1 MTAHRSQ
8 GCGRSGNFFEGS
20 WSNSD
25 IEDTMAEAR
34 SINAASSSA
43 PPHINVTPL
52 IDVLL
57 VLLIIFMVVSPLK
70 PARFL
75 AKAPAKPDQQLRLIA
90 NDKTLVVT
98 INADRTLMLNRLT
111 GMGSVSDASQLSST
125 LANLFAERLRNHS
138 YRDEARDRI
147 DLPESVRIE
156 KTVFIKAPRSIPYAE
171 VMRVLDSIK
180 GAGANPVGLQID
192 DLN

>member
-1 MTAHRSQ
+1 MAVATTA
-8 GCGRSGNFFEGS
+8 NAGS
-20 WSNSD
+20 SNSQAKPN
-25 IEDTMAEAR
+25 M
-34 SINAASSSA
+34 
-43 PPHINVTPL
+43 NVTPL

-75 AKAPAKPDQQLRLIA
+75 TKVPSKPDQDLRLIP
-90 NDKTLVVT
+90 NDQTLVVT
-98 INADRTLMLNRLT
+98 INPDRTLMLNRLT
-111 GMGSVSDASQLSST
+111 GMGSINDASTLSTT
-125 LANLFAERLRNHS
+125 LVNLFAERLRNHS

-147 DLPESVRIE
+147 DLPENVRIE
-156 KTVFIKAPRSIPYAE
+156 RTVFIKAPRSLPYAE
-171 VMRVLDSIK
+171 VMRVLDGIK